1 MRLPIELRPAVRSLL
16 RAPGFTLLATAMLAT
31 GIGLALYMFGAING
45 FVLRPLPYADS
56 ERLIHFELTDPNGD
70 PRSALEV
77 AFPDLLEIQ
86 RSVPATADFV
96 GFYEGTLNL
105 SDRGE
110 PERLE
115 GVFATG
121 NLFSTLGVRPLHGR
135 TLRAEDSAPGA
146 AGAVVLSEVVWKR
159 RFDADPEV
167 VGRAVRVNGKPATIV
182 GVAPASFRFPIR
194 TEAWAAIPEDAARL
208 PRGETPR
215 LEVIGHLAPG
225 ATATSLAA
233 EIDSVLARLGGD
245 GAGGPRV
252 EGVEPRIK
260 PFAEEWVGTETRS
273 ELGVMFAAVILVL
286 LIACANVANLLYGRG
301 LARRRDLAIRT
312 ALGAGRSQLVVYG
325 LVEALVVAILAALI
339 GLPLAQWGGRW
350 TMEWLRAN
358 PDMDI
363 PTWVNFETDGR
374 TIVFMLLIAFVAAVA
389 AGIGP
394 ALAGSKTDPQKELRA
409 TTRGGGGG
417 HRRRASRI
425 LVVTQ
430 IALSFA
436 LVAAAGLA
444 ARSLVRLAAV
454 DPGVD
459 GSKIL
464 GGRIALL
471 SNAYPDAA
479 ARLSFWARAEEAARA
494 IPGVTEASVTTS
506 LPASFSSGDRI
517 EIEGEEPV
525 KGGRF
530 VRAVR
535 NSPSYFAT
543 LDTPLTGGRNF
554 TASDDATAAPV
565 AIVDGRFA
573 RAHFAGK
580 DPLGRRFRSVARNA
594 DDKPGPWMTIV
605 GLAPD
610 LLQQDIDDLPTPA
623 YYQPLLQT
631 APTFAFVAVRSAG
644 DATALAEPLRRA
656 ITAIDPDQPVYFL
669 RTVDE
674 WSAIIQSSNRFLASL
689 FGVFAFAGLALAAVG
704 VYGVTA
710 YAVTQRTGEIGLR
723 RALGAFDGAVVRL
736 IARRSLRD
744 LAWGLGIGAVLAAG
758 AGPQVAGMFYG
769 VRAFDPWIFTLVPLV
784 LALAVVLATLA
795 PVRQAL
801 RIEPAVA
808 LRNE

>member
-45 FVLRPLPYADS
+45 FVLRPLPYADA
-56 ERLIHFELTDPNGD
+56 ERLIHLELTDPGGD
-70 PRSALEV
+70 PRAGQAI

-86 RSVPATADFV
+86 RSVSGVKDFA

-105 SDRGE
+105 SDRDE

-146 AGAVVLSEVVWKR
+146 AGAVVLAEVVWKR
-159 RFDADPEV
+159 RFDADPDV
-167 VGRAVRVNGKPATIV
+167 VGRAVRVNGKPSTIV
-182 GVAPASFRFPIR
+182 GIAPASFRFPIR
-194 TEAWAAIPEDAARL
+194 TEAWAAIPGDAAQL

-215 LEVIGHLAPG
+215 LEVIGHLASG
-225 ATATSLAA
+225 ATIASLTA
-233 EIDSVLARLGGD
+233 EIDASLDRIGSD
-245 GAGGPRV
+245 GAGAPRV
-252 EGVEPRIK
+252 EGVTPRIK

-312 ALGAGRSQLVVYG
+312 ALGAGRGQLVVYG

-350 TMEWLRAN
+350 TMEWLRSN

-374 TIVFMLLIAFVAAVA
+374 TIGFMLVVAFVAALA

-394 ALAGSKTDPQKELRA
+394 ALAGAKTDPQKELRA

-417 HRRRASRI
+417 HRRRASRV

-436 LVAAAGLA
+436 LVACAGLA

-454 DPGVD
+454 DLGVD

-530 VRAVR
+530 VRVIR
-535 NSPSYFAT
+535 NSPNYFAT

-554 TASDDATAAPV
+554 TASDDANAAPV

-580 DPLGRRFRSVARNA
+580 EPVGRRFRSVA
-594 DDKPGPWMTIV
+594 DEKPGPWMTIV
-605 GLAPD
+605 GLAPN
-610 LLQQDIDDLPTPA
+610 LLQQDVDDLPTPA

-644 DATALAEPLRRA
+644 DATALAEPLRKA

-669 RTVDE
+669 RTVNE
-674 WSAIIQSSNRFLASL
+674 WSAIVQSSNRFLASL